1 MIGAH
6 VQPWP
11 GEGLVARFGG
21 TVLVV
26 PGPASQST
34 VELLLSRCAATSGS
48 ALVQELARLAMAA
61 APDDATGFGV
71 VTPVTDGV
79 AAFLTGSLRLRGTAG
94 GEQHD
99 LDASD
104 VVTWIDQR
112 LANPVEAL
120 AIGPADAEPPE
131 PSPWLELREGVVAGA
146 GALVLAE
153 APRRNVKALQARPGH
168 ADDAGL
174 DEAAGESRR
183 PSPGIPMTKEVE
195 AWLAEHPRWQLV
207 FASERQGFSSISL
220 GPDADLL
227 AGREPLPAIVPEPG
241 TDDELQAEPGA
252 VSVKGFRCPRDHH
265 NRPGANYCCICGIRM
280 GTNRT
285 LVLVDGPRPPLGVLV
300 FDDGGSVPVRR
311 DLVIGREPANDPLV
325 KGDEAWP
332 VQIKDDTHSVSRAH
346 LRVMLREWDV
356 LVVDRGSS
364 NGTLIRP
371 GDGDAWERLSTEE
384 PRLIATGAQISM
396 GERELVFEQLHV
408 R

>member
-61 APDDATGFGV
+61 APDDAAGFGV

-174 DEAAGESRR
+174 DEAAGVERR
-183 PSPGIPMTKEVE
+183 
-195 AWLAEHPRWQLV
+195 
-207 FASERQGFSSISL
+207 GFSSISL

-285 LVLVDGPRPPLGVLV
+285 LILVDGPRPPLGVLV

-332 VQIKDDTHSVSRAH
+332 VQIEDDTQSLSRAH
-346 LRVMLREWDV
+346 LRVILREWDV

-384 PRLIATGAQISM
+384 PRLIATGARISM